1 MKNKFVLDENI
12 IISIVTLKNERSEID
27 YSASILILM
36 IAKNCHKIL
45 ITPKINV
52 KYYQKFNEIKEDK
65 TKQISVQVLHIFNH
79 LMRNSAKII
88 WENRSE
94 FLIAENPNVAA
105 TSAMMSDFC
114 LTVPK

>member
-12 IISIVTLKNERSEID
+12 IISIVTLKNARNEID

-36 IAKNCHKIL
+36 IARNCHKIL

-65 TKQISVQVLHIFNH
+65 TKPISVQFLHIF
-79 LMRNSAKII
+79 
-88 WENRSE
+88 
-94 FLIAENPNVAA
+94 LIL
-105 TSAMMSDFC
+105 S
-114 LTVPK
+114 